1 MAKIIGLP
9 KLSPTMEEGTLVRWV
24 KQEGEAVEVD
34 DLIAEVETDKATM
47 EFRSFDKG
55 VLLKQLAAEGATLQP
70 DQPVAIFGKAG
81 DDIAALLK
89 QAGGETV
96 SAPPPASKSTAEA
109 KAPEEPAQAA
119 GGAGADQAAASES
132 QEPASGRVLASPV
145 VRKIARER
153 EIDLTQVRGSGPN
166 GRVIKRDVEGRAGG
180 EGRVGLPG
188 VALRGPSAPP
198 SSGQRLP
205 PPPAVPQVA
214 PAPTITGAGRT
225 EKLSQMRK
233 TIARRLTESKQTVPH
248 FYLTIDVDA
257 EPLVQVRAELNASL
271 APSGEK
277 ISLNDL
283 IIKASAVALRLFPRA
298 NASFLGDSIVYH
310 DRIDIS
316 VAVAVAEGLV
326 TPVVRNADR
335 LGVLAISQ
343 TVRELAGRAKEK
355 KLKPEE
361 MQNGTFSISN
371 LGMYGID
378 EFSAVI
384 NPPEGA
390 ILAVG
395 AVRDEPVLKQGAVV
409 AGKRMAL
416 TMSCDHRVVDGAVGA
431 EWLKVLRGLLE
442 SPASMLL

>member
-1 MAKIIGLP
+1 
-9 KLSPTMEEGTLVRWV
+9 
-24 KQEGEAVEVD
+24 
-34 DLIAEVETDKATM
+34 
-47 EFRSFDKG
+47 
-55 VLLKQLAAEGATLQP
+55 
-70 DQPVAIFGKAG
+70 
-81 DDIAALLK
+81 
-89 QAGGETV
+89 
-96 SAPPPASKSTAEA
+96 
-109 KAPEEPAQAA
+109 
-119 GGAGADQAAASES
+119 
-132 QEPASGRVLASPV
+132 

-153 EIDLTQVRGSGPN
+153 EIDLSTVRGSGPN
-166 GRVIKRDVEGRAGG
+166 GRVIKRDVEGGGAGARGG

-188 VALRGPSAPP
+188 TPLRGPSAPP
-198 SSGQRLP
+198 PTAATAAGQRLP
-205 PPPAVPQVA
+205 PPPSVPQQPA
-214 PAPTITGAGRT
+214 PAAVGTQLAGRT

-257 EPLVQVRAELNASL
+257 EPLVNTRAELNERL
-271 APSGEK
+271 AASGEK

-298 NASFLGDSIVYH
+298 NASFMGDSIVYH
-310 DRIDIS
+310 ERVDIS
-316 VAVAVAEGLV
+316 VAVAVPDGLL

-343 TVRELAGRAKEK
+343 TVRELAKRAKDK

-378 EFSAVI
+378 EFAAVI

-395 AVRDEPVLKQGAVV
+395 AVREEPVIKQGSVV
-409 AGKRMAL
+409 VGKRMAL
-416 TMSCDHRVVDGAVGA
+416 TLSCDHRVVDGAVGA

-442 SPASMLL
+442 SPTSMLL